1 MSVINVI
8 HVGKSFG
15 AQSIFEDIN
24 FQIEEH
30 DRIGLVG
37 PNGAGKSSLLNI
49 LAGYDEPDTGS
60 VAVARN
66 TRIGYLTQVADFHPQ
81 HTLREELLTV
91 FADVHAWEQELHD
104 LAGAMASPEAQKDEA
119 LHAQLLARYADLQA
133 RLEHAGGYTY
143 ENRVAQVLDGLGF
156 SRELQ
161 DASVARLSGGQ
172 QTRAALGKLL
182 LQEPD
187 LLLLDEPTN
196 HLDLAAL
203 EWLETYLASWKGALV
218 VVAHDRYFLDR
229 VVTSTIELAFGRI
242 EAYPGN
248 YTKYLR
254 LREERM
260 ELRMREYEA
269 QQAHIAHTEEFI
281 RRYKAGQRSRE
292 ARGRQKLLDRLDRVK
307 RPQDFQEMHFEFS
320 PLLESGLIVLSTNK
334 LVAGYRN
341 NISNGTSQTAQTALV
356 QVGELELIRG
366 DRVGLI
372 GPNGAGKT
380 TLLRT
385 LIGEIPA
392 LSGSVQVGH
401 SVRIGY
407 YSQTHTGLSMERSI
421 LDEIRQITTLSEE
434 GARSYLGRF
443 LFSGDDVFKPIGA
456 LSGGERSRVAL
467 AKLTLQ
473 GSNLLILDEP
483 TNHLDLP
490 SRQFLEE
497 VLSEFGGTLLF
508 VSHDRYFIDS
518 LATKVWAIEDGTL
531 QAYLGNYTDYHV
543 RSRLPASNA
552 APTEKKAATQARAK
566 NSAVKGHGKKGPKAK
581 VRTVEDVEREIE
593 EEEVRVKSLEEA
605 LGQAALVADA
615 DQLTQLSQEYEQA
628 KTRIDALLEEWERLA
643 EATEAVEAP

>member
-1 MSVINVI
+1 
-8 HVGKSFG
+8 
-15 AQSIFEDIN
+15 
-24 FQIEEH
+24 
-30 DRIGLVG
+30 
-37 PNGAGKSSLLNI
+37 
-49 LAGYDEPDTGS
+49 
-60 VAVARN
+60 
-66 TRIGYLTQVADFHPQ
+66 
-81 HTLREELLTV
+81 
-91 FADVHAWEQELHD
+91 
-104 LAGAMASPEAQKDEA
+104 
-119 LHAQLLARYADLQA
+119 
-133 RLEHAGGYTY
+133 
-143 ENRVAQVLDGLGF
+143 
-156 SRELQ
+156 
-161 DASVARLSGGQ
+161 
-172 QTRAALGKLL
+172 
-182 LQEPD
+182 
-187 LLLLDEPTN
+187 
-196 HLDLAAL
+196 
-203 EWLETYLASWKGALV
+203 
-218 VVAHDRYFLDR
+218 
-229 VVTSTIELAFGRI
+229 
-242 EAYPGN
+242 
-248 YTKYLR
+248 
-254 LREERM
+254 
-260 ELRMREYEA
+260 
-269 QQAHIAHTEEFI
+269 
-281 RRYKAGQRSRE
+281 
-292 ARGRQKLLDRLDRVK
+292 
-307 RPQDFQEMHFEFS
+307 MHFEFN

-341 NISNGTSQTAQTALV
+341 SLSNGTPQTAQTALV

-385 LIGEIPA
+385 LIGELPA

-407 YSQTHTGLSMERSI
+407 YSQTHTGLSMERSV

-531 QAYLGNYTDYHV
+531 QTYLGNYTDYHV
-543 RSRLPASNA
+543 RSRPPVSNA
-552 APTEKKAATQARAK
+552 PVAEKKATTQARAK
-566 NSAVKGHGKKGPKAK
+566 NGAAKGHGRKGSKIK
-581 VRTVEDVEREIE
+581 IRTVEDVEREIE
-593 EEEVRVKSLEEA
+593 EEEVRVKRLEEA

-628 KTRIDALLEEWERLA
+628 KTRTEALMEEWERLA
-643 EATEAVEAP
+643 EATETVETP